1 MEDPSKCTVLVTDK
15 IRRTIKFLC
24 ALANAV
30 PIVSINWLHE
40 SKRAGHFLDW
50 ENYML
55 KDPAMEA
62 KYGFRLRKSLDKA
75 RGKKLL
81 DGYVVLLTPNI
92 VSPPISELRSEF
104 FFLYFFF
111 SHCILYYT
119 ENTNKSNYLIFVRF
133 FCSYDRIVRWQSFVT
148 AVFEI
153 VGKNDNYK
161 SSR

>member
-75 RGKKLL
+75 RERKLL

-104 FFLYFFF
+104 FFFFIHLFFF
-111 SHCILYYT
+111 FILVISCT
-119 ENTNKSNYLIFVRF
+119 ISKI
-133 FCSYDRIVRWQSFVT
+133 RISQ
-148 AVFEI
+148 I
-153 VGKNDNYK
+153 I
-161 SSR
+161 

>member
-1 MEDPSKCTVLVTDK
+1 MEDPSKCTILVTDK

-40 SKRAGHFLDW
+40 SKRAGRFLDW

-75 RGKKLL
+75 KERKLL

-92 VSPPISELRSEF
+92 ISPPISELKSEF
-104 FFLYFFF
+104 FF
-111 SHCILYYT
+111 
-119 ENTNKSNYLIFVRF
+119 
-133 FCSYDRIVRWQSFVT
+133 
-148 AVFEI
+148 VF
-153 VGKNDNYK
+153 
-161 SSR
+161 